1 MKPYDLWPRGA
12 DENFIL
18 SHSELIA
25 GSFKKWLGRYLVPPG
40 LSREETALAMM
51 KAPFVIASTDTQ
63 TDPVLNYGNRT
74 ALGLWELSWSEFT
87 ATPGRHTAEPLERE
101 ARAQFLDEV
110 KRNGFVDNYAG
121 IRISST
127 GRRFKIQ
134 RAIVWNLIDE
144 DEEYKGQAV
153 MFKEWSY
160 L

>member
-101 ARAQFLDEV
+101 ARAHFMEEE
-110 KRNGFVDNYAG
+110 KRNGFGDNYRVFVSRWKTFQNQPG
-121 IRISST
+121 PLW
-127 GRRFKIQ
+127 
-134 RAIVWNLIDE
+134 WNLIDE
-144 DEEYKGQAV
+144 DENKGQAV